1 MGPIWVILAVFLVV
15 VAAAAIVV
23 GGLTL
28 FSRFRAGEPV
38 RIPLRDLLRVYLYIV
53 IIVGMLLFTQGV
65 SGLIRAGLG
74 AALDKDYSY
83 RPVFFGFKP
92 EPRAPDPLE
101 LKDRTQLTDADREKL
116 AGILGEREQVDIER
130 QREQRE
136 EGLDRALKEGLIE
149 RVTFAIVG
157 AIIWGVH
164 MGGRK
169 GLETAEERDS
179 ALNKVYLI
187 LIVVIFGIIT
197 IVNLP
202 QAIAES
208 FRFYLLDPLDEFSR
222 QSPPGG
228 KLALSI
234 ASLPVWIAYLVTAV
248 RAVTRGS

>member
-1 MGPIWVILAVFLVV
+1 MGAIWVILAVFLIV
-15 VAAAAIVV
+15 VAGAVIVV
-23 GGLTL
+23 GGITL
-28 FSRFRAGEPV
+28 VSRFRAGEPV
-38 RIPLRDLLRVYLYIV
+38 RIPLRALLRVYLYIV
-53 IIVGMLLFTQGV
+53 IIVGMLLFTQGI

-74 AALDKDYSY
+74 AASDKDYSY
-83 RPVFFGFKP
+83 RPVHVGF
-92 EPRAPDPLE
+92 RAAPDAPVPLE
-101 LKDRTQLTDADREKL
+101 LKDRAQLTDQELEELARILADRKE
-116 AGILGEREQVDIER
+116 VDIEQ
-130 QREQRE
+130 QREQRK

-149 RVTFAIVG
+149 GVTLAIVG

-164 MGGRK
+164 MGGRN

-179 ALNKVYLI
+179 ALNRVYLI

-222 QSPPGG
+222 QSTPGA

-234 ASLPVWIAYLVTAV
+234 ASLPIWVAYLVTAV
-248 RAVTRGS
+248 RAVRRGS